1 MLSSMNDI
9 KFAPN
14 TIKPITEMK
23 NIAILASGSGT
34 NAEAIVQ
41 YLKRNST
48 LNVSLIGTN
57 NKAAFVLERA
67 KNLGISYLVFDK
79 KLLENGGVVLKLK
92 HQRIDFVVLA
102 GFLLKIPQN
111 LIDAYPKKIINI
123 HPALLPKYGGK
134 GMYGEKVH
142 QAVIDN
148 KESKSG
154 ITIHFVNENFDEGE
168 IIFQTTCPIAKDDS
182 PDKLAAKIHELEHKY
197 FPQQIEKLWG

>member
-1 MLSSMNDI
+1 MLSSTNDI

-182 PDKLAAKIHELEHKY
+182 PDKLARKIHKLEHKC
-197 FPQQIEKLWG
+197 FPKVIEQLWG

>member
-154 ITIHFVNENFDEGE
+154 ITIH
-168 IIFQTTCPIAKDDS
+168 
-182 PDKLAAKIHELEHKY
+182 L
-197 FPQQIEKLWG
+197 